1 MTQSL
6 AEAGRDRED
15 IRSELF
21 RALEA
26 ARLGNSEQDRGE
38 RGGDKWTLRVGLGMR
53 PVLPFDLGLFSVAP
67 PLDPGGPPPP
77 SFFRLLYPGGNSP
90 L

>member
-1 MTQSL
+1 MLTFNHDPTPDPDLTYNLNSLDFVVTQSL

-38 RGGDKWTLRVGLGMR
+38 RGRRQVDLPVGLGV
-53 PVLPFDLGLFSVAP
+53 P
-67 PLDPGGPPPP
+67 
-77 SFFRLLYPGGNSP
+77 
-90 L
+90 